1 MVAAV
6 EEATPLEAAEGRA
19 HQRCRRVRR
28 AEAEGHQVLPSRAA
42 ARAGLGGRG
51 GSRGGAAGTR
61 DAASRNGAAGA
72 GGCARTGGGATR
84 DLGAGRRRGTRAI
97 LWDFE
102 GRVPAG
108 APNVATPASLR
119 EGNRWSRGGCGEVAP
134 LR

>member
-1 MVAAV
+1 MGA
-6 EEATPLEAAEGRA
+6 
-19 HQRCRRVRR
+19 RR
-28 AEAEGHQVLPSRAA
+28 
-42 ARAGLGGRG
+42 GRG
-51 GSRGGAAGTR
+51 TLAPGMGLLEREDALEPGVGRQGTWGWG
-61 DAASRNGAAGA
+61 DKGL
-72 GGCARTGGGATR
+72 GGGATR

-102 GRVPAG
+102 GQVPAG